1 MRNCT
6 VRFQLIFEILR
17 FDFWDRGCW
26 HIDLSVSAVYLG
38 LSYMTFYLRNFIWK
52 SWNVLY
58 SISCLYYL
66 RFDFWGRGYWYI
78 DLSMSTVH
86 IWLSCLDMWIQK
98 FILKFWNV
106 LYSLNCLWYLR
117 FDIWGRGYWY
127 IDMSLSTVLYNVYYI
142 ASVLCDIWEMSFEV
156 EDIDTEVW
164 V

>member
-1 MRNCT
+1 M
-6 VRFQLIFEILR
+6 
-17 FDFWDRGCW
+17 
-26 HIDLSVSAVYLG
+26 
-38 LSYMTFYLRNFIWK
+38 
-52 SWNVLY
+52 
-58 SISCLYYL
+58 

-86 IWLSCLDMWIQK
+86 IWLSGLDV
-98 FILKFWNV
+98 WNV

-117 FDIWGRGYWY
+117 FGIWGQGYWY
-127 IDMSLSTVLYNVYYI
+127 IDISPSTVLYNVYYI